1 MTYLCQHIF
10 RPMTHFKNISI
21 VLFTIFQIVAC
32 TNIQS
37 KDKVVVESMKI
48 STDGSDKTTSLK
60 SMKAS
65 DILKKLKKGENIQVF
80 NAMIEG
86 DLDFT
91 EVSSPALIS
100 PNQFTSDVAQHISFF
115 NCVFMGKVIA
125 FKKVIDKTTFLYR
138 TRFGGNLC
146 FFGCDFQNVVNFRN
160 ATINGDVYF
169 PNCQFF
175 DDASFDWMLINGTQ
189 VNFVS
194 TIAQKKFDFSNTV
207 VRGNISFMD
216 AKFAEDASFP
226 GLKADN
232 LNFNNINVGG
242 QFRLSEAQ
250 ISGIVMFNYA
260 MVEGETLLSYS
271 KFDDKVNIVQSTF
284 NGDFSIQ
291 ESVFY
296 GKTKMNRSVFKKN
309 ITTENAIFELIPEMM
324 SIEKRSEEQIA
335 VEVKNTSTILLNH

>member
-1 MTYLCQHIF
+1 MAY
-10 RPMTHFKNISI
+10 FKNISFL
-21 VLFTIFQIVAC
+21 LFSLFQIVAC
-32 TNIQS
+32 SNIQS
-37 KDKVVVESMKI
+37 KEKVGIGNVKI
-48 STDGSDKTTSLK
+48 STESSSETTSLK
-60 SMKAS
+60 NMKAS
-65 DILKKLKKGENIQVF
+65 DILKKLRKGENIQVF

-91 EVSSPALIS
+91 EASSPTLTS
-100 PNQFTSDVAQHISFF
+100 PNQFTSDVTQHISFF
-115 NCVFMGKVIA
+115 NCVFTGKVLA
-125 FKKVIDKTTFLYR
+125 YKKLIDKNTFLYR

-146 FFGCDFQNVVNFRN
+146 FFGCDFRNIVNFRN
-160 ATINGDVYF
+160 AAVNGDVYF

-194 TIAQKKFDFSNTV
+194 AIATKKFDFSNTV

-226 GLKADN
+226 GLKAED

-242 QFRLSEAQ
+242 QFRLSEAK
-250 ISGIVMFNYA
+250 ISGILMFNYA

-271 KFDDKVNIVQSTF
+271 KFDDKVNIIQSTF

-291 ESVFY
+291 ESVFF
-296 GKTKMNRSVFKKN
+296 GKSKLNRSIFKKN
-309 ITTENAIFELIPEMM
+309 IITENAVFELVPEMM
-324 SIEKRSEEQIA
+324 NIEKTSEEQIA
-335 VEVKNTSTILLNH
+335 VEVKNTTTILLNH